1 MTNILTIPADREGN
15 KLFIKHFHIIHNRMF
30 CSYKST
36 YNDMP
41 FQETE
46 LFFADNSKN
55 VVICGEDGTVLWR
68 IPYKLV
74 NQLNFQ

>member
-1 MTNILTIPADREGN
+1 MTEILSIPANHEGD
-15 KLFIKHFHIIHNRMF
+15 KLFIKHFHTMNKRMF

-46 LFFADNSKN
+46 LFFADNNKN

-68 IPYKLV
+68 IPYKL
-74 NQLNFQ
+74 LIH

>member
-1 MTNILTIPADREGN
+1 MSKIYIIPADREGN
-15 KLFIKHFHIIHNRMF
+15 KLFIKHFHTMNNRMF

-46 LFFADNSKN
+46 LFFADSNVN
-55 VVICGEDGTVLWR
+55 VVICGSDGTVLWR
-68 IPYKLV
+68 IPYKLFT
-74 NQLNFQ
+74 NE

>member
-1 MTNILTIPADREGN
+1 MSNILMIPADTNGN
-15 KLFIKHFHIIHNRMF
+15 KLFIGNFHTMGNKMF

-46 LFFADNSKN
+46 LFFADNNEN
-55 VVICGEDGTVLWR
+55 VVICGSDGTVLWR
-68 IPYKLV
+68 FPYNLLKRI
-74 NQLNFQ
+74 